1 MTEPEPDT
9 KTNTD
14 SSVILFPAPPY
25 IVEQLRSDNTDTSVL
40 GDIIE
45 QNPELVQEVL
55 ETINAPYVN
64 LVREISSID
73 EAIRFLGQERVTRLI
88 TARLLKT
95 AFITKSR
102 GFLEDLWNSSNR
114 AAVAAVLIAKE
125 LKKDMEVAYE
135 TALFHNIGMALMY
148 TEFDNYRTIMRAAYK
163 HESGAISAFEQHHL
177 QRNHASLG
185 AEIAL
190 KWHLSE
196 QQALIIKNHHSSNWI
211 LQQFEEN
218 TNPEL
223 LDNLAILKLAEF
235 ISGLSNQIAKVPTNH
250 EWKIIAEAIMK
261 HVSLNEGQLEK
272 IKREVVTE
280 LLEMKI

>member
-1 MTEPEPDT
+1 MSESHTDA
-9 KTNTD
+9 D
-14 SSVILFPAPPY
+14 SSAILLPAPPN
-25 IVEQLRSDNTDTSVL
+25 IVEQLRSDSTDTSAL
-40 GDIIE
+40 GDMIE

-102 GFLEDLWNSSNR
+102 GFLEDLWSSSNR
-114 AAVAAVLIAKE
+114 VAVTAVLIAKE
-125 LKKDMEVAYE
+125 LRKDMEVAYE

-148 TEFDNYRTIMRAAYK
+148 TEFENYRTVMRAAYK

-177 QRNHASLG
+177 ECNHASLG
-185 AEIAL
+185 AEVAL

-196 QQALIIKNHHSSNWI
+196 QQALIIKNHHSSKWI

-218 TNPEL
+218 SNPEL
-223 LDNLAILKLAEF
+223 LDNLAILKLAEVV
-235 ISGLSNQIAKVPTNH
+235 SDLSNQIAKVPINN
-250 EWKIIAEAIMK
+250 EWKIIAEPIMK
-261 HVSLNEGQLEK
+261 HLELSETHLEK
-272 IKREVVTE
+272 LKREVVIE
-280 LLEMKI
+280 LLEMKM

>member
-1 MTEPEPDT
+1 MSESHTDA
-9 KTNTD
+9 D
-14 SSVILFPAPPY
+14 SSAILLPAPPN
-25 IVEQLRSDNTDTSVL
+25 IVEQLRSGSTDTSAL
-40 GDIIE
+40 GDMIE

-102 GFLEDLWNSSNR
+102 GFLEDLWSSSNR
-114 AAVAAVLIAKE
+114 VAVTAVLIAKE

-148 TEFDNYRTIMRAAYK
+148 TEFENYRTVMRASYK

-177 QRNHASLG
+177 ECNHASLG
-185 AEIAL
+185 AEVAL
-190 KWHLSE
+190 KWHLTE
-196 QQALIIKNHHSSNWI
+196 QQALIIKNHHSSKWI
-211 LQQFEEN
+211 LQRFEEN
-218 TNPEL
+218 SNPEL

-235 ISGLSNQIAKVPTNH
+235 VSDLSNQIAKVTINH
-250 EWKIIAEAIMK
+250 EWKAVAEPIMK
-261 HVSLNEGQLEK
+261 HVGLSWSQLEK
-272 IKREVVTE
+272 LKREVIIE
-280 LLEMKI
+280 LLEMKM